1 MANPCNIDCALYHGV
16 AVPVPTDPGCCD
28 GVQRTYGKETV
39 GMSIFAAI
47 FALCAFGNLLIG
59 VYTKEVNVTLTAAI
73 YMLFA
78 ILNVLTDIL
87 KEVKR

>member
-1 MANPCNIDCALYHGV
+1 
-16 AVPVPTDPGCCD
+16 
-28 GVQRTYGKETV
+28 
-39 GMSIFAAI
+39 MSIFAAI